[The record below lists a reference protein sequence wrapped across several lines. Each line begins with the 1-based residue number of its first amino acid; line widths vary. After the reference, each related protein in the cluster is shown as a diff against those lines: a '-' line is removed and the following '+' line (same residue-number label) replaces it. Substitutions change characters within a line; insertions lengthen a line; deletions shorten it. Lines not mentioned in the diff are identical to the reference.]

1 MKKGSEKAD
10 FKLNIQKTNIIA
22 FGPITS
28 WQIEREKVEAVID
41 FLFLGSKI
49 TADGDCRHE
58 IRRHFPLGRK
68 AMTDLDRVKKQ
79 RHHFANKGMY
89 SQSYGLSS
97 SHILMWEL
105 YHKEGW
111 ALKNWCFQ
119 TVVMEKTLESPLY
132 CKEIKPAN
140 PKRNQPWILIGRTD
154 AEAEAPILWPPD
166 VKSQLIGK
174 DLMLGKIECKRRRGW
189 QRMRWL
195 DSITDQ

>member
-1 MKKGSEKAD
+1 MANRWGKSGSSDIFSFLCVCVCVCVCFKAVSKSLQTVTVAMKLKKKKKKMLAPWKESYDKSRQS
-10 FKLNIQKTNIIA
+10 I
-22 FGPITS
+22 
-28 WQIEREKVEAVID
+28 
-41 FLFLGSKI
+41 
-49 TADGDCRHE
+49 
-58 IRRHFPLGRK
+58 
-68 AMTDLDRVKKQ
+68 KKQ

-105 YHKEGW
+105 YHKGW

-119 TVVMEKTLESPLY
+119 TVVMEKTLESPLD
-132 CKEIKPAN
+132 CKEIKLAN

-154 AEAEAPILWPPD
+154 AEAEALILWPPD

-174 DLMLGKIECKRRRGW
+174 DLMLGKIECKRRRGR

>member
-28 WQIEREKVEAVID
+28 WQIERGKVEAVID

-97 SHILMWEL
+97 SHILM
-105 YHKEGW
+105 
-111 ALKNWCFQ
+111 
-119 TVVMEKTLESPLY
+119 
-132 CKEIKPAN
+132 
-140 PKRNQPWILIGRTD
+140 
-154 AEAEAPILWPPD
+154 
-166 VKSQLIGK
+166 
-174 DLMLGKIECKRRRGW
+174 
-189 QRMRWL
+189 
-195 DSITDQ
+195 